1 MPESTNFGLPFLE
14 AGQAQKH
21 VTLNEALRILDAA
34 IHLSVSAI
42 SASAPVTPE
51 EGERHIVA
59 AGASGAFSSHENSIA
74 TFEDGA
80 WRFLPPRTGWRAWV
94 EAEDILYVFDGEEW
108 RDLRDLSVE
117 LDDVMRLGVNTTSEG
132 ENRLAVRSNAALVC
146 AIEDVDGGSGDVR
159 LQLSKEGSAN
169 TASVFFSTD
178 FGGRAEFGL
187 VGGEDFKLKV
197 SADGDSWVEALVV
210 SAASGLVALPLG
222 ADLRGSAA
230 LSGDISPSQIT
241 ANQNDYNPSGLAN
254 ASVLRLSSDASR
266 NITGLQGG
274 SDGRIV
280 ILLNIGGNDLVLLS
294 ESASSSAVNRFA
306 LYADITLAAN
316 QAAILQYDA
325 GASRWRALASPAVS
339 SGGGAGGTADQE
351 LLNAQTSLALSDA
364 LNCAQFFGDS
374 GNRVADSFDALT
386 YVDAAGASNLDTSV
400 AGLLKPALSGGQLYT
415 NTGGDGNRTGLGW
428 TLATGITWSASFSN
442 HLIDG
447 TTSNQ
452 LYPNPDSQSV
462 TGVAIWSLDMGS
474 GNAKVITELKIL
486 NSASGS
492 NAGTHKIQASNNRS
506 AWTDVSSSFGFNQG
520 TATNTVTLDL
530 INNTAYR
537 HYRMIGVSGTI
548 RHFHINELQFKI
560 GDPSTTSNMTVSSAA
575 FSAASQP
582 AAIRAVLRAK
592 FIDAVAVNTDL
603 TVEVSR
609 DDGTTWT
616 AGTLTDKFTVPG
628 ISHHILD
635 TGDISVS
642 GQPSGTSI
650 KWRIKSL
657 NSKNL
662 EIHDAYLHWS

>member
-1 MPESTNFGLPFLE
+1 MPESTNLGLPFLE

-80 WRFLPPRTGWRAWV
+80 WRFLAPRTGWRAWV

-132 ENRLAVRSNAALVC
+132 ENRLAVRSNAALIH
-146 AIEDVDGGSGDVR
+146 AIEDADGGTGDAR
-159 LQLSKEGSAN
+159 IQISKEGALN
-169 TASVFFSTD
+169 TSSVIFSNAFD
-178 FGGRAEFGL
+178 GRAEFGL
-187 VGGEDFKLKV
+187 IGDDDFKLKV
-197 SADGDSWVEALVV
+197 SADGDSWIDSLIV
-210 SAASGLVALPLG
+210 SAASGSVALPSG

-266 NITGLQGG
+266 NITGLHGG
-274 SDGRIV
+274 SDGRIIV
-280 ILLNIGGNDLVLLS
+280 LQNIGGNDLVVQS
-294 ESASSSAVNRFA
+294 EHTGSSAANRFA
-306 LYADITLAAN
+306 LAANITLAAN
-316 QAAILQYDA
+316 DCAIVQYDA
-325 GASRWRALASPAVS
+325 GASRWRALASPAA
-339 SGGGAGGTADQE
+339 SGGGGGAAADQE
-351 LLNAQTSLALSDA
+351 LLNAQTSLALADA
-364 LNCAQFFGDS
+364 LSCAQFFGDS
-374 GNRVADSFDALT
+374 GKRVADSFDALT

-492 NAGTHKIQASNNRS
+492 NAGTHKIQASNNGS